1 MGVALSNGTQENL
14 SIMEQAGKPVL
25 DNGTR
30 SHIVSGCITI
40 IKLSQQLTVNSQ
52 QSTVNSQQ
60 STVTDGVTGIDIISN
75 QFYSSSIAHR
85 RNKKPP
91 QMEVF

>member
-1 MGVALSNGTQENL
+1 MGFALSNGTLEYP

-30 SHIVSGCITI
+30 YHIV
-40 IKLSQQLTVNSQ
+40 Q
-52 QSTVNSQQ
+52 QSRTVQPELISDLTNFMVVRSR
-60 STVTDGVTGIDIISN
+60 IIS
-75 QFYSSSIAHR
+75 
-85 RNKKPP
+85 NKKPP